1 MKPWLALLLLL
12 VWPAAGAVAQDDPV
26 ALSLPIACEPGRSCF
41 VQSYVDHDP
50 GPGAKDYRCGSRT
63 YDAHS
68 GVDIRIQSLKAMRD
82 GVAVMAAAAG
92 KVTAT
97 RDSVEDLSIR
107 DRVGGTNFQ
116 DCGNAAIIDHGGGWV
131 TEYCHMRLGSV
142 RVAKGDVV
150 QVGQVI
156 GLVGL
161 SGNTEFPHLHVTV
174 FKDRKV
180 VDPFAYG
187 EAPGA
192 CSGGVSLW
200 TPGTAAKLA
209 YRQREV
215 LNTGFA
221 AGAVDEKAVEGGEI
235 PAPMRQGG
243 FLVAYVRAIGLKSGD
258 MVGLTITGPDGATVI
273 DAPPSVLTNDQA
285 QRLTFAGKRA
295 PPAGWKPGRYKAA
308 YTVRSGGMVV
318 LTRSFELAL

>member
-12 VWPAAGAVAQDDPV
+12 AWPAAGAVAQTGTL
-26 ALSLPIACEPGRSCF
+26 ALILPIACEPGRSCA
-41 VQSYVDHDP
+41 VQSYMDHDP
-50 GPGAKDYRCGSRT
+50 GPAAKDYRCGSRT

-68 GVDIRIQSLKAMRD
+68 GVDIRIQSLKAMHD

-92 KVTAT
+92 TVTAM

-116 DCGNAAIIDHGGGWV
+116 DCGNAVIIDHGGGWV

-150 QVGQVI
+150 KAGQVI

-174 FKDRKV
+174 FKDHKV

-200 TPGTAAKLA
+200 TPQAAAKLA
-209 YRQREV
+209 YKQREV
-215 LNTGFA
+215 LNVGFA
-221 AGAVDEKAVEGGEI
+221 AGPVDMKVVEGGEI
-235 PAPMRQGG
+235 PPPERDGP
-243 FLVAYVRAIGLKSGD
+243 LVAYVRAIGLKAGD
-258 MVGLTITGPDGATVI
+258 LQSLTITGPDGAMIVE
-273 DAPPSVLTNDQA
+273 APPAILPNDQA
-285 QRLTFAGKRA
+285 QRLIFSGKKA
-295 PPAGWKPGRYKAA
+295 PAGGWKSGRYLAA

-318 LTRSFELAL
+318 LSRNFELKL